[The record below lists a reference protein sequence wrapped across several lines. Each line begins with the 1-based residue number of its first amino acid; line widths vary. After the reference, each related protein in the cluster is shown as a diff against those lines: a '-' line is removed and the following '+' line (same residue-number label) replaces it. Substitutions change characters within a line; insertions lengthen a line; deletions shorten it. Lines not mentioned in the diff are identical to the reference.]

1 MGMTNAAKTEN
12 GSMTS
17 MWVIRGVLIAL
28 SIALATVL
36 ILHGNVVIG
45 ALIGVMAV
53 TRVVLYVQMRHRR
66 EELRQRIAQGRGRRF

>member
-1 MGMTNAAKTEN
+1 MTNAGKTEN

-17 MWVIRGVLIAL
+17 MWAIRGVLIAL

-36 ILHGNVVIG
+36 ILRGNVVIG

-66 EELRQRIAQGRGRRF
+66 EQFRQRIAPGRGRRF